1 MRFDSERDCPR
12 QLDSSCIVPWVFP
25 EFGQGNRSRRG
36 RPTAT
41 MLAVLTFANGPGS
54 LVGRRSQDRQAPD
67 GPETR
72 TLRAYLGT
80 VAPVRRG
87 PIAGWQEGRGTLGLL
102 TRNSIMKPEKG
113 ARRAP
118 AAGQGSCH
126 KNHLLLAQQY
136 HLRLKFPQKSDT
148 FNPKQTPP
156 ALGICI
162 AHPITPQKRGVTVLT
177 WLDVSTRVVSS
188 SQSLCGN
195 LQHDRLLMCLRPS
208 DTGKVYLRAAV
219 PRKHVETWKPS
230 PSRSSHRGLQ
240 LHQASPSRASSST

>member
-1 MRFDSERDCPR
+1 MRFDSERLLR
-12 QLDSSCIVPWVFP
+12 QLDSCCIVPWVFP
-25 EFGQGNRSRRG
+25 VFGQGNRSCRG

-41 MLAVLTFANGPGS
+41 LLAVLTFANGPGC

-72 TLRAYLGT
+72 TLSAYLGT

-87 PIAGWQEGRGTLGLL
+87 PIAGWQEGRGTLGVR
-102 TRNSIMKPEKG
+102 TRNSILKPEEG

-118 AAGQGSCH
+118 AAGQGSRH
-126 KNHLLLAQQY
+126 N
-136 HLRLKFPQKSDT
+136 
-148 FNPKQTPP
+148 NPP
-156 ALGICI
+156 ATCAAIPPPPKLSPEKRLVQPKTDATCLGICI

-195 LQHDRLLMCLRPS
+195 LQHDRLLVCLRAS

-219 PRKHVETWKPS
+219 PRKYVDT
-230 PSRSSHRGLQ
+230 
-240 LHQASPSRASSST
+240 

>member
-1 MRFDSERDCPR
+1 MRFDSERLAR
-12 QLDSSCIVPWVFP
+12 QLDSCCIVPWVFP
-25 EFGQGNRSRRG
+25 EFGQGNRSRR
-36 RPTAT
+36 PTAPL
-41 MLAVLTFANGPGS
+41 LAVLTFANGPGC

-72 TLRAYLGT
+72 TLNAYLGT

-87 PIAGWQEGRGTLGLL
+87 PIAGWQEGRGTLGVL
-102 TRNSIMKPEKG
+102 TRNPIMKPEEG

-118 AAGQGSCH
+118 AASQGSCR
-126 KNHLLLAQQY
+126 KNHLLPAQQY
-136 HLRLKFPQKSDT
+136 HLRLNFPQKTDS

-195 LQHDRLLMCLRPS
+195 LQHDLLLVCLRAS

-219 PRKHVETWKPS
+219 PRKYVEI
-230 PSRSSHRGLQ
+230 
-240 LHQASPSRASSST
+240 

>member
-1 MRFDSERDCPR
+1 MRFDSERLPR
-12 QLDSSCIVPWVFP
+12 QLDSCCFVLCVSP

-41 MLAVLTFANGPGS
+41 LLAVLTFANGPGC

-67 GPETR
+67 GPEKG

-87 PIAGWQEGRGTLGLL
+87 PIAGWQEARGTLGVL

-118 AAGQGSCH
+118 AE
-126 KNHLLLAQQY
+126 Y
-136 HLRLKFPQKSDT
+136 HLRLNFPQKTDS

-156 ALGICI
+156 ASGICI

-195 LQHDRLLMCLRPS
+195 LQHDRLLVCLRAP

-219 PRKHVETWKPS
+219 PRKYVET
-230 PSRSSHRGLQ
+230 
-240 LHQASPSRASSST
+240 